1 MMSEGLRFLV
11 RVPYYLRVAG
21 PAAIYCRGGDGTVVA
36 RLSSGCEI
44 PGSAQKLRL
53 HGHIDIPLCLFSFP
67 VNWRLWYKIG

>member
-44 PGSAQKLRL
+44 PGSMPSLAFTRAYRYTTL
-53 HGHIDIPLCLFSFP
+53 PFFSP
-67 VNWRLWYKIG
+67 VNWRLRYKIG